1 VYIREPIN
9 SLTHFAGMLAAIPA
23 TLFLLRLCRGDRVKF
38 AGMAV
43 YGFSL
48 ITCFAGSGLYH
59 AVPPAYEEG
68 ASLFD
73 HVGIYLLIAG
83 TVTPIGLIVL
93 HGGWRLL
100 LVGGIWSLAATGITL
115 RLLCE
120 PPLEVRTSLYL
131 VMGWIGCSLYS
142 KLVRR
147 LSHAQ
152 AVPMWVG
159 GLLYSVGAAINLAA
173 FPSWFSARFFTPHEL
188 FHVLVLAAAACHY
201 YFMLAVLVPFRRLPA
216 FPGETLPPRLA
227 VGPQVGVVVLTNSS
241 VGRSGSAVNAG

>member
-1 VYIREPIN
+1 VYIREPVN

-48 ITCFAGSGLYH
+48 IACFAGSGLFH
-59 AVPPAYEEG
+59 AVPPAYEEE

-73 HVGIYLLIAG
+73 HIGIYLLIAG

-93 HGGWRLL
+93 RGGWRLL
-100 LVGGIWSLAATGITL
+100 LVGGIWVLAATGIGL
-115 RLLCE
+115 RLFCE
-120 PPLEVRTSLYL
+120 PPLEVRTGLYL
-131 VMGWIGCSLYS
+131 VMGWIGCALYF
-142 KLVRR
+142 KLTRR
-147 LSHAQ
+147 LSHAK
-152 AVPMWVG
+152 VTPMWLG
-159 GLLYSVGAAINLAA
+159 GILYSVGAAVNLAA
-173 FPSWFSARFFTPHEL
+173 FPPWFCARFFTPHEL

-216 FPGETLPPRLA
+216 FADEAPPALRPA
-227 VGPQVGVVVLTNSS
+227 VPPVGVVLTSS
-241 VGRSGSAVNAG
+241 GAGRSGSAVNAR